1 MSMNA
6 QHQTDQEQLEKPPPS
21 VARLPRLMLVLGV
34 VAILLL
40 GTSYVWL
47 KNSPEGDQPA
57 IGGPFT
63 LIDASGKPVTDRD
76 FRGKYL
82 LVYFGYTFCP
92 DVCPTTLNEITAAL
106 DSLGAKAARV
116 QPLFMTVDP
125 QRDTPPVLHQY
136 TAAFGPRLIALT
148 GTPEQIA
155 AVEKEYRVYVA
166 VHRTGNGP
174 NDDSMDHSSIIYL
187 MGPDGRFVAPIHA
200 DEGGEAMAADI
211 ARHLR

>member
-1 MSMNA
+1 MNA
-6 QHQTDQEQLEKPPPS
+6 PHQTDQGQPERSPS

-40 GTSYVWL
+40 GTSYVWFR
-47 KNSPEGDQPA
+47 SPSTGDQPA

-63 LIDASGKPVTDRD
+63 LTDSTGKPVTDRD
-76 FRGKYL
+76 FRGRYL

-116 QPLFMTVDP
+116 QPLFITVDP
-125 QRDTPPVLHQY
+125 QRDTPPVLRPVHRCFRS
-136 TAAFGPRLIALT
+136 AADRADRNTRADSSGREGVPRYA
-148 GTPEQIA
+148 
-155 AVEKEYRVYVA
+155 A

-174 NDDSMDHSSIIYL
+174 NDYSMDHSSIIYL
-187 MGPDGRFVAPIHA
+187 MGPDGRFLAPIPA
-200 DEGGEAMAADI
+200 DEGGDAMAADI

>member
-1 MSMNA
+1 MNTP
-6 QHQTDQEQLEKPPPS
+6 HQNDQEQLEKPPPS

-34 VAILLL
+34 VAIVLL

-47 KNSPEGDQPA
+47 RSPSTGDQPV

-63 LIDASGKPVTDRD
+63 LLDSNGKPVTDRD

-92 DVCPTTLNEITAAL
+92 DVCPTTLNEITTTL

-116 QPLFMTVDP
+116 QPLFVTVDP
-125 QRDTPPVLHQY
+125 QRDTPAVLRTY
-136 TAAFGPRLIALT
+136 TAVFSPRLIALT
-148 GTPEQIA
+148 GTQEQIA
-155 AVEKEYRVYVA
+155 AIEKEYRVYAA
-166 VHRTGNGP
+166 VHRTGNGS
-174 NDDSMDHSSIIYL
+174 NDYTMDHSSIIYL
-187 MGPDGRFVAPIHA
+187 MDPDGRFLAPIPA
-200 DEGGEAMAADI
+200 DEGGDAMAADI